1 MAEPGKKLS
10 ILLCLPGVQ
19 HSSVG
24 PQLCACPSLFWP
36 VGGGDKSWTMGTQ
49 HAHIPLARIWL
60 CDHNKLQRRLG
71 VQPFFWGIVFQGV
84 AWGSLGEHRA

>member
-1 MAEPGKKLS
+1 
-10 ILLCLPGVQ
+10 
-19 HSSVG
+19 
-24 PQLCACPSLFWP
+24 
-36 VGGGDKSWTMGTQ
+36 MGTQ

-84 AWGSLGEHRA
+84 AWGSLGEYRA